1 MTERLVLL
9 DRSEMGSAITLNR
22 PGRSNSLIP
31 ELLNELKAA
40 LLTAA
45 EDGRPIVLTANGPA
59 FSTGGDVGAFW
70 QHRDDLAAYA
80 REVVGALND
89 VILTML
95 GLPVPIVTPVH
106 GPVTGGSLGLVLAS
120 DIVLVAP
127 EASFRPW
134 YGVVGFSPDGGWTAL
149 LPDIIGPRRAAEIL
163 LTDDTITARQ
173 AVDWG
178 LATELVPA
186 GELQVVAARYA
197 SLTSAQY
204 STTVRSAKALL
215 AGDLALVAARLEAE
229 LRHFLQQVVTGE
241 AAEGMARFVGAD

>member
-1 MTERLVLL
+1 MERLVLL
-9 DRSEMGSAITLNR
+9 DRSEMGSVITLNR
-22 PGRSNSLIP
+22 PHRANSLIP
-31 ELLNELKAA
+31 ELLSQLKTA

-45 EDGRPIVLTANGPA
+45 DDGAPIVLTANGAA
-59 FSTGGDVGAFW
+59 FSTGGDIGAFW
-70 QHRDDLAAYA
+70 QHRADLAAYA
-80 REVVGALND
+80 ETVVGQLND

-106 GPVTGGSLGLVLAS
+106 GPVTGGSFGLILAS

-134 YGVVGFSPDGGWTAL
+134 YGVIGFSPDGGWTAL
-149 LPDIIGPRRAAEIL
+149 LPDVIGRQRAAEIL
-163 LTDDTITARQ
+163 LTDDTITAEQ
-173 AVDWG
+173 SVDWG

-186 GELQVVAARYA
+186 GDLLVVAARFA

-204 STTVRSAKALL
+204 FETVRSAKVLL
-215 AGDLALVAARLEAE
+215 AGYLTVVAARLEAE
-229 LRHFLQQVVTGE
+229 RRQFVHQVVTAA